1 MNAVIQSLSADITK
15 ISMGNLFLRLE
26 PMGVKFCTTV
36 HDEIVVEAPDEIAE
50 QVKEIVEEE
59 MIKAGKLFLK
69 DVPCKVEITIGKKWE
84 K

>member
-1 MNAVIQSLSADITK
+1 
-15 ISMGNLFLRLE
+15 MGNLFLRLE